1 VLDKDGRGFTP
12 HTSWLQVRP
21 GETLTC
27 NGCHSP
33 RRGRPINDYPIT
45 GTHPN
50 TLLTG
55 QSGETMAQTRI
66 RLDSSVLQL
75 KPHIEYRDVWTN
87 TTVPGAVAGS
97 PITIPY
103 VSTPAD
109 ATQDLTTPVPATSGP
124 NRGVINYLEHIQPL
138 WNKVRC
144 ASSTT
149 PCPQADVRTCV
160 ACHSDPATFDLSAG
174 LSGTGRAISYD
185 KLLIPDPILVN
196 GEPVIEII
204 DGELVVRR
212 QVPRVVPGIARA
224 SHLMEVIF
232 NQELRSATPLVSTL
246 NHSDILNRAE
256 KRLVTEWIDL
266 GAQYYNTPVNAR
278 VVGLD
283 ETVFRSTIHPILL
296 NRCAACHR
304 AVGPPGTGGNPR
316 FVGRRYVLTGQ
327 PEGDFN
333 VTLSMIGSV
342 ATPPTTPL
350 LQRAASAGTNP
361 THGVV
366 GGNPVLPAGSAE
378 YNTICNW
385 IRAGAC

>member
-1 VLDKDGRGFTP
+1 MLFR
-12 HTSWLQVRP
+12 S
-21 GETLTC
+21 
-27 NGCHSP
+27 
-33 RRGRPINDYPIT
+33 
-45 GTHPN
+45 
-50 TLLTG
+50 
-55 QSGETMAQTRI
+55 
-66 RLDSSVLQL
+66 
-75 KPHIEYRDVWTN
+75 
-87 TTVPGAVAGS
+87 
-97 PITIPY
+97 

-109 ATQDLTTPVPATSGP
+109 ATQDLTTPVPVTSGP

-138 WNKVRC
+138 WTKVRC

-149 PCPQADVRTCV
+149 PCPQADVRTCT
-160 ACHSDPATFDLSAG
+160 ACHSDPAALDLNVG
-174 LSGTGRAISYD
+174 TSGTGRAISYD

-224 SHLMEVIF
+224 SHLMEVLF
-232 NQELRSATPLVSTL
+232 NQELRSATPLGATRD
-246 NHSDILNRAE
+246 HSVILNRAE

-283 ETVFRSTIHPILL
+283 EAVFRSTVLPILL